1 MKNRN
6 KCGAPVHEGV
16 EEAVVQTEQLLEE
29 LEKPAA
35 SMPKAKPRFQVVNG
49 KLVPMI
55 WEQLLN
61 FRCWD
66 KSCAYY
72 IDFLDL

>member
-6 KCGAPVHEGV
+6 KCAAPVHEGV

-55 WEQLLN
+55 
-61 FRCWD
+61 
-66 KSCAYY
+66 
-72 IDFLDL
+72 